1 MSLLAEKV
9 ILVTGG
15 ASGIGRETAL
25 ALAGEGA
32 RVVVSDVNAAL
43 GAETAE
49 QIQAAGGG
57 AIFVPCDV
65 SKAEQVRALIAATDE
80 TYGHLDGAFNNA
92 GVGGVMAT
100 TADQGE
106 AAWDQVINVNLKGVW
121 LCMKYEL
128 PLLLKSGGGVIVNT
142 ASVAGLVGF
151 PYASAYDASKHGVI
165 GLTKTAALEYAAQ
178 NIRVNA
184 ICPGFTDTPMVRDMV
199 QVAPHMQ
206 RRVTGN
212 PMRRLGTVQEI
223 AETVVWL
230 LSHKASFIT
239 GQAIAI
245 DGGLTAG

>member
-1 MSLLAEKV
+1 MSLLGEKV

-25 ALAGEGA
+25 ALAREGA

-49 QIQAAGGG
+49 LIQAAGGG

-65 SKAEQVRALIAATDE
+65 SKAEQVRALISTTDE
-80 TYGHLDGAFNNA
+80 TYGRLDGAFNNA
-92 GVGGVMAT
+92 GVGGVMAA
-100 TADQGE
+100 TADQDE

-128 PLLLKSGGGVIVNT
+128 PLLLRSGGAIVNT

-230 LSHKASFIT
+230 LSYKASFIT

>member
-25 ALAGEGA
+25 ALAREGA

-49 QIQAAGGG
+49 LIQAAGGG

-65 SKAEQVRALIAATDE
+65 SKAEQVRALISATDE

-100 TADQGE
+100 TADQDE
-106 AAWDQVINVNLKGVW
+106 TAWDQVININLKGVW

-128 PLLLKSGGGVIVNT
+128 PLLLRSGGAIVNT